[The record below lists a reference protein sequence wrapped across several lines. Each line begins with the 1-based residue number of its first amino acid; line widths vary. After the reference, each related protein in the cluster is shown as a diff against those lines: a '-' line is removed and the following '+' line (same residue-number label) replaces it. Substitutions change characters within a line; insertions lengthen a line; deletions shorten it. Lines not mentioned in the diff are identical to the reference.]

1 MDRHDYMGVVKADIK
16 EYIKENGIDISEIEV
31 LKEVER

>member
-1 MDRHDYMGVVKADIK
+1 MDRYDYRGVVKADIK
-16 EYIKENGIDISEIEV
+16 QYIKENGIDISEIGV